1 MDNVKRCSVDEAI
14 KMLLK
19 GALVFTDRIEEITE
33 EKRGCRKCSTARKG
47 NYCFECGSKITDKL
61 KVKTGRRVTSYRFS
75 CYTSDNDEKFIYMET
90 MEPGEKFYG
99 DRKKCTM
106 SLEYFLNFKHFSWI
120 WP

>member
-1 MDNVKRCSVDEAI
+1 MDDVKKCSLEEAI

-19 GALVFTDRIEEITE
+19 GAFVFTETIEEITKE
-33 EKRGCRKCSTARKG
+33 TKGCRKCNAARKG
-47 NYCFECGSKITDKL
+47 NFCSECGSKLTDKL
-61 KVKTGRRVTSYRFS
+61 KVVTGRKVTYYRFA
-75 CYTSDNDEKFIYMET
+75 CHTGNNDEKFIYMET

-106 SLEYFLNFKHFSWI
+106 SLEYFLNFKKFSWI